1 MQTSKAKRFEKIGF
15 LGEGQ
20 VWVLF
25 YFFSNFHLFFLMAF
39 RYKFAT
45 VYKARDKETGL
56 IVAVK
61 KVLCFIILM
70 N

>member
-1 MQTSKAKRFEKIGF
+1 MGSI
-15 LGEGQ
+15 
-20 VWVLF
+20 LF
-25 YFFSNFHLFFLMAF
+25 FFKFPFIFLMAF